1 MNKYINL
8 FLVGFICLWLNRN
21 ASTHDKLAVRN
32 MLANQF
38 NEPDKQNFIDVNQL
52 PIYCQIANTNVSGWF
67 LVISEEQIKNL
78 GVDLNNVTVT
88 KLNQWKNA
96 NMDNP
101 NHLKWDRGETWEAV
115 IATNGLRLVE

>member
-88 KLNQWKNA
+88 KLNNWKTA

-101 NHLKWDRGETWEAV
+101 NHLKWDRDETWEAV

>member
-38 NEPDKQNFIDVNQL
+38 NEPDRKNFIDVNQL
-52 PIYCQIANTNVSGWF
+52 PVYCQIANTNVSGWF

-88 KLNQWKNA
+88 KLNNWKTA

-101 NHLKWDRGETWEAV
+101 NHLKWDRDETWEAV